1 MFAQH
6 TNKKETDKEMET
18 GPANKR
24 LSQRTKLKIGLIVI
38 VIVGLVCGILFVVA
52 NPQKWKA
59 DKLCRDFYR
68 DFHAVLN
75 PDLVTNDEIGH
86 GATGTV
92 S

>member
-1 MFAQH
+1 M
-6 TNKKETDKEMET
+6 ETDQAM
-18 GPANKR
+18 NKR

-38 VIVGLVCGILFVVA
+38 VIVVLICGGIVFVVVQLQ
-52 NPQKWKA
+52 QKWKA

-68 DFHAVLN
+68 DFHGVMN